1 MKFRLLWPNF
11 TWNSE
16 KSTKFEFLG
25 HFLAKLGA
33 KRCLKSSEI
42 CKNSLK
48 IGKTALKS
56 KKKKRILQLVYELF
70 LRFLESPDFQAS
82 IGKKY
87 IDQRFVLKLLDLFD
101 SEDPRERDFLKTV
114 LHRIYGKFL
123 GLRAFIRK
131 HINNMFL
138 RWILDFFFRWK
149 IAKKWLKNEKIA
161 TKSSIFGKNSWIW
174 TIFAI
179 FDIKIVIFVV
189 FWVKICDFSLKNT
202 ENLWKVM

>member
-1 MKFRLLWPNF
+1 MNCF
-11 TWNSE
+11 
-16 KSTKFEFLG
+16 
-25 HFLAKLGA
+25 
-33 KRCLKSSEI
+33 
-42 CKNSLK
+42 
-48 IGKTALKS
+48 
-56 KKKKRILQLVYELF
+56 QLVYELF

-138 RWILDFFFRWK
+138 R
-149 IAKKWLKNEKIA
+149 
-161 TKSSIFGKNSWIW
+161 
-174 TIFAI
+174 
-179 FDIKIVIFVV
+179 
-189 FWVKICDFSLKNT
+189 
-202 ENLWKVM
+202 